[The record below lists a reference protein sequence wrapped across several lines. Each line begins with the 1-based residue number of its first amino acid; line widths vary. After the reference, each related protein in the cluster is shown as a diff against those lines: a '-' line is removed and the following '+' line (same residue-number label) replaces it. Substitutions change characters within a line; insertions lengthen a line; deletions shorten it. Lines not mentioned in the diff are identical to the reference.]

1 MKTLKEA
8 LIGRH
13 NVTNS
18 IPGNRTRCV
27 YVSDPRTDG
36 DVWILVELDDFLR
49 RYHANQVRNGTIEKV
64 IKTKDIIGVW
74 VSPKTS
80 SFNDT
85 AFFIRGATGDVEK
98 DFDTLVRSRDIT
110 PVVKEF
116 VPRYSLDKNMTIVDY
131 YKKENNFLKEL
142 NELGLK

>member
-8 LIGRH
+8 LIGRY
-13 NVTNS
+13 NASNS

-27 YVSDPRTDG
+27 YISDPRTNG
-36 DVWILVELDDFLR
+36 DVWVLVLLDDFLR
-49 RYHANQVRNGTIEKV
+49 RYHANQVWNGTIEKV

-74 VSPKTS
+74 VSPETS
-80 SFNDT
+80 MGSNY
-85 AFFIRGATGDVEK
+85 FFIRAATGDVEK
-98 DFDTLVRSRDIT
+98 DFDSLVRSRDVT